1 MQLLG
6 ATSSCYK
13 RGRDWENH
21 GWRPAH
27 TQNKWDLI
35 SNKPGVVAC
44 ICNSSYVGGIGRISI
59 WGEPR
64 QKVRSYLKNNI
75 KTKGWQYDSSGIA
88 KVLSSNPSEA
98 GRVRE
103 SSGLIKNIYD
113 LILYV
118 CVCMCVCVSYPC
130 LAQGGSDHPFQDW
143 GGHPFPSPLIYYGLG
158 ITWFFPSYRLV
169 SVLKA
174 PGMWPFN
181 KKFVGSWASPIR
193 HY

>member
-118 CVCMCVCVSYPC
+118 CVCMCVCKLPMPGPGR
-130 LAQGGSDHPFQDW
+130 LRP
-143 GGHPFPSPLIYYGLG
+143 PFPGLG
-158 ITWFFPSYRLV
+158 GPPIPLSTHLLWLGNHLV
-169 SVLKA
+169 L
-174 PGMWPFN
+174 PFL
-181 KKFVGSWASPIR
+181 
-193 HY
+193 